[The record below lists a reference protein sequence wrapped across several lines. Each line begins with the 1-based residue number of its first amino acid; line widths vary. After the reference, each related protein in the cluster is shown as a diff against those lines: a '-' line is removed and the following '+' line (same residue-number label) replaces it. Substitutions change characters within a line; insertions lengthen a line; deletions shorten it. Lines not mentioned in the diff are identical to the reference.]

1 MAPNVTTAGGPTS
14 MEATARARG
23 APDNSNAQAADTAA
37 ARRDPSTI
45 RNSVTSVRFQH
56 STDQEVVTVRSP
68 ATQAPTGQSDREIAN
83 VTEAKVQAAVERQQ
97 MLTQTRGVMAGILNR
112 RADQLAALA
121 EQLSPAA
128 A

>member
-1 MAPNVTTAGGPTS
+1 M
-14 MEATARARG
+14 
-23 APDNSNAQAADTAA
+23 
-37 ARRDPSTI
+37 
-45 RNSVTSVRFQH
+45 
-56 STDQEVVTVRSP
+56 RSP